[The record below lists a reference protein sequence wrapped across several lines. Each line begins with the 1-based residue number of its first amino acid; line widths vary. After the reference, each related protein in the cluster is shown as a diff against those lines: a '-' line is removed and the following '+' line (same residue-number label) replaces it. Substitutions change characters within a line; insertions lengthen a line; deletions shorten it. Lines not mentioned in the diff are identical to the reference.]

1 MKMIV
6 VTLPDADEPSVT
18 RALLDEEFRITQIA
32 STGTFLR
39 SGTSTFFLGVR
50 DERVEQAIQIIKNNI
65 TPSIE
70 PGLRR
75 VMLFVLNVEQFDQV

>member
-6 VTLPDADEPSVT
+6 VSLPDADEPAVT
-18 RALLDEEFRITQIA
+18 KALVDEQFRITQIA

-39 SGTSTFFLGVR
+39 SGFSTFFLGVL
-50 DERVEQAIQIIKNNI
+50 DERVELAIQIIKNNI

-70 PGLRR
+70 PGIRR
-75 VMLFVLNVEQFDQV
+75 VMLFVINVEHFEQI

>member
-18 RALLDEEFRITQIA
+18 RALLEEEFRITQIA

-50 DERVEQAIQIIKNNI
+50 DERVEQAIQVIKNNI
-65 TPSIE
+65 TPSID
-70 PGLRR
+70 PSLRQ
-75 VMLFVLNVEQFDQV
+75 VMLFVLHVEQFEQV

>member
-6 VTLPDADEPSVT
+6 VTLPDADEPAVT
-18 RALLDEEFRITQIA
+18 RALVDDAFRITQIA

-39 SGTSTFFLGVR
+39 SGSSTFFLGVR
-50 DERVEQAIQIIKNNI
+50 DERVEQAIQIIKSNV

-75 VMLFVLNVEQFDQV
+75 VMLFVINVEHFEQV